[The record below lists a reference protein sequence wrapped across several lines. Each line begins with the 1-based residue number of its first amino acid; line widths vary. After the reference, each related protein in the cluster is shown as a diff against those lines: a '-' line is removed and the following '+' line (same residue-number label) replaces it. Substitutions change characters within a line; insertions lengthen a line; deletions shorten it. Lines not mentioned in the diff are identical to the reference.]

1 MNEEK
6 LKQILEKSTKHHRH
20 LCPRQVLGARM
31 GLLAGQVL
39 ALELPQAHDCKRL
52 FIITETDGC
61 GADGISH
68 AVNCWIGRR
77 TMRVEDYGKLAATFI
92 DTQTG
97 TAVRIVPRP
106 HIRQLA
112 LEYAPEANNKW
123 EAMLLGYQRIPDL
136 DLLAVQPVILRT
148 PIEQILSRPGRKAIC
163 QMCGEEIMNE
173 REIVR
178 GDRILCRSC
187 AGDSYDDEKHDF
199 RHLLKLPK
207 FSYNAV

>member
-31 GLLAGQVL
+31 GLMAGKVL

-52 FIITETDGC
+52 FTIAETDGC
-61 GADGISH
+61 GADGIAY

-77 TMRVEDYGKLAATFI
+77 TLRVEDYGKLAATFI

-97 TAVRIVPRP
+97 TAARIVPRL

-112 LEYAPEANNKW
+112 LEYAPEAGNKW
-123 EAMLLGYQRIPDL
+123 QAMLLGYQRIPDL
-136 DLLAVQPVILRT
+136 DLLAVQPVTLHT
-148 PIEQILSRPGRKAIC
+148 PIEQIISRPGRKAIC
-163 QMCGEEIMNE
+163 ELCGEEIMNE
-173 REIVR
+173 REIMR
-178 GDRILCRSC
+178 GGRILCRPCS
-187 AGDSYDDEKHDF
+187 GDSYYDEKRDI
-199 RHLLKLPK
+199 RHLLKTPSLC
-207 FSYNAV
+207 YNGV